1 MCEASVCRLL
11 VNPYYA
17 SFPASRQ
24 PFRQTKISELKI
36 EDSGVRD
43 IPFFRGP
50 CDEEGAQNLK
60 NQTNLRRVTLPAAS
74 SASSGDLRPDDS

>member
-1 MCEASVCRLL
+1 MQLCEDSVCRLL

-36 EDSGVRD
+36 EESGVRD

-50 CDEEGAQNLK
+50 CEEEGAQNLK
-60 NQTNLRRVTLPAAS
+60 RIKQILSELYFPQLRQLRQVT
-74 SASSGDLRPDDS
+74 